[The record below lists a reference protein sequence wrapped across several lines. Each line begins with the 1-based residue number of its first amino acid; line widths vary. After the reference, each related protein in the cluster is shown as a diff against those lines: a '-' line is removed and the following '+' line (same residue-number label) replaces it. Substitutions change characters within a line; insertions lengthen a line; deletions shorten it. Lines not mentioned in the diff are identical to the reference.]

1 MSSVR
6 TAPVRTTFAK
16 TAPVKSA
23 PAKALP
29 EDATYFCV
37 AARDGSSSHPFGL
50 VDRSA
55 GGARLLVDNPND
67 VPDTFTL
74 VQRGP
79 VAVLWKCRVAW
90 RSESQIGVTFEER
103 RATSARETSS

>member
-1 MSSVR
+1 
-6 TAPVRTTFAK
+6 VRTTFAK
-16 TAPVKSA
+16 AAPVKSA
-23 PAKALP
+23 PAKALS

-90 RSESQIGVTFEER
+90 RSENQIGVTFEER
-103 RATSARETSS
+103 RATSA

>member
-1 MSSVR
+1 MTTVKSAGAKAAPVKAPSVKT
-6 TAPVRTTFAK
+6 TAVKSTPVRTGPDEATF
-16 TAPVKSA
+16 
-23 PAKALP
+23 
-29 EDATYFCV
+29 FCIS
-37 AARDGSSSHPFGL
+37 ARDGSSSHPFGL

-67 VPDTFTL
+67 VPETFTL

-90 RSESQIGVTFEER
+90 RTETQIGVTFEER
-103 RATSARETSS
+103 RATST